1 MSGSVVYIVLEYA
14 SHEASIIAS
23 VTCSLVVAKREL
35 ARLREEV
42 KNRDR
47 TCSGPKRV
55 DLKWEPI
62 IQERFVNVCD
72 IVTLE
77 RWGLRVD
84 LWTSGE
90 NNFDHYVAI
99 EEYPFIE
106 EPEDASDQRSS
117 SGESDLRTENQRLR
131 KLVANL
137 EIAFE
142 ALTAT
147 DEKKRR
153 QLFDENQRLRELLQ
167 EARGCGA
174 QGVRQHESIPECDH
188 EHLHP
193 DCIHCAREDARRCS
207 YWESEAKRERNAL
220 REFMYSRG
228 IVWDEFELAGKEK
241 GDETVERSFLTV
253 EDEDLGNLRTLT
265 TLLIKKLDVSI
276 PEINGFVALS
286 TLRSGS
292 EYHGPNFGN
301 EMETI
306 RKILKLDNP
315 AAHPREF
322 YPEGYCKP
330 CDGSGEVP
338 GGEGIASSV
347 TRMNMNRYVVAVK
360 DEERAK
366 AWLLNIRAVTNATE
380 AIELLSN
387 LPLDIEYI
395 GRRVAGVDDVTV
407 SPKKDA
413 DLSMFEIEVRRPDWD
428 RPLERKMKDVCR
440 ECRGTGGRGLPVP
453 VVDRDERR
461 QPIMAT
467 DVDE

>member
-1 MSGSVVYIVLEYA
+1 MSESVVYIVLEYA

-42 KNRDR
+42 KNRDLI
-47 TCSGPKRV
+47 CSGPKIA

-62 IQERFVNVCD
+62 VRERFVNVSD

-77 RWGLRVD
+77 SWGLRVD
-84 LWTSGE
+84 SRTREDG
-90 NNFDHYVAI
+90 FDHYVAI

-106 EPEDASDQRSS
+106 ESADENDQRSS

-131 KLVANL
+131 KLVANF

-241 GDETVERSFLTV
+241 GDETE
-253 EDEDLGNLRTLT
+253 
-265 TLLIKKLDVSI
+265 
-276 PEINGFVALS
+276 
-286 TLRSGS
+286 
-292 EYHGPNFGN
+292 
-301 EMETI
+301 
-306 RKILKLDNP
+306 
-315 AAHPREF
+315 
-322 YPEGYCKP
+322 
-330 CDGSGEVP
+330 
-338 GGEGIASSV
+338 
-347 TRMNMNRYVVAVK
+347 
-360 DEERAK
+360 AK
-366 AWLLNIRAVTNATE
+366 E
-380 AIELLSN
+380 
-387 LPLDIEYI
+387 P
-395 GRRVAGVDDVTV
+395 
-407 SPKKDA
+407 
-413 DLSMFEIEVRRPDWD
+413 
-428 RPLERKMKDVCR
+428 
-440 ECRGTGGRGLPVP
+440 
-453 VVDRDERR
+453 
-461 QPIMAT
+461 
-467 DVDE
+467 